1 MSHHDSFPASR
12 DRTLVPDRQRH
23 GSIRVRLSS
32 PLAVRVGFVP
42 VPKFHCLC
50 PVRDW
55 RLTPSRLV
63 SAVISALLFLA
74 LSDPALADVS
84 TTWGSWAQIVA
95 EGDLGFVDPSL
106 KDARLWLEGQSRWNE
121 DWQHWN
127 QGMARAALGYS
138 LSDRAT
144 IWLGYTFLPTQ
155 LQGRPYIAQQDLW
168 PAFRYILPTE
178 YGTFMF
184 RTMFET
190 NFIRGDD
197 PRFRP
202 RQMIRFM
209 YPLELE
215 PRLSLVAWDEFF
227 VRINSAR
234 WGGQAGFDQNRVFLG
249 LGWTFTPGVR
259 AELGYLNQ
267 YVENATQTN
276 ETDTNLIMGSLFVNW

>member
-1 MSHHDSFPASR
+1 MKPPKPWASPPAPFRINPGALLWAAMCALMLFAIAAPAS
-12 DRTLVPDRQRH
+12 
-23 GSIRVRLSS
+23 
-32 PLAVRVGFVP
+32 
-42 VPKFHCLC
+42 
-50 PVRDW
+50 
-55 RLTPSRLV
+55 
-63 SAVISALLFLA
+63 
-74 LSDPALADVS
+74 ADVA

-95 EGDLGFVDPSL
+95 EGDLGFVDPGL

-121 DWQHWN
+121 DWQHWY

-144 IWLGYTFLPTQ
+144 VWLGYTFLPTQ
-155 LQGRPYIAQQDLW
+155 LQGKPYTAQQDLW
-168 PAFRYILPTE
+168 PAFRYMLPTE

-209 YPLELE
+209 HPFEFE

-227 VRINSAR
+227 VRINSTQ

-249 LGWTFTPGVR
+249 LGWSFTPGAR
-259 AELGYLNQ
+259 AELGYMNQ
-267 YVENATQTN
+267 YVEDRRQIN
-276 ETDTNLIMGSLFVNW
+276 EVDTNLIMGSLFINW